1 MPIHCTSAA
10 CSPKPDRLL
19 AVAAS
24 FERIYRQNADNAGLL
39 TSTDLSLADRLARGE
54 PVELDELLADRD
66 PLAAQIVRAGG
77 LLKFGR
83 GTSAA
88 LAPAPLPES
97 PRPMTLFDKIVARH
111 ALASPALPAP
121 RAVGD
126 GGFVAAD
133 LRFIHE

>member
-1 MPIHCTSAA
+1 MAERSA
-10 CSPKPDRLL
+10 CVRLV
-19 AVAAS
+19 VAAS
-24 FERIYRQNADNAGLL
+24 FERINRQNADNADNAGLL
-39 TSTDLSLADRLARGE
+39 TSTDLSLADRLGCGE

-77 LLKFGR
+77 LLKFCR

-111 ALASPALPAP
+111 ALA
-121 RAVGD
+121 
-126 GGFVAAD
+126 
-133 LRFIHE
+133 